1 MRLVGSPFAL
11 RFLASSALPDMPL
24 SARSRLESL
33 ALIERLVGRGLS
45 VVSACG
51 AVGVGRATYYRW
63 RSRLA
68 VGGVMALAD
77 GRAGGRRRRLAP
89 VRSRI
94 RSVVVELRS
103 SYPVGKEKLRVL
115 LARRGLVV
123 SASSVQ
129 RVLSELFERG
139 VVRRIGYPSGSVR
152 RRQAARRAHALR
164 KRSGVKP
171 SGPGELVQVDTLHE
185 YSLLGK
191 PRFQFTAVD
200 PTLRWLHAQAFR
212 RASSANAERFLESL
226 IAALPFE
233 LKSVQVDNGSEF
245 MGAFERAC
253 SRMGIGLYTIPPG
266 MPKANA
272 MVERAQRTCRE
283 EFYAFEAPTLTS
295 EEQERALSGWVH
307 YFNHIRPH
315 QALAYKTPAEY
326 ARERNHPDLS
336 QLA

>member
-1 MRLVGSPFAL
+1 MALV
-11 RFLASSALPDMPL
+11 
-24 SARSRLESL
+24 
-33 ALIERLVGRGLS
+33 ERLVGRGLS
-45 VVSACG
+45 VVGACA

-68 VGGVMALAD
+68 VGGVMALTD
-77 GRAGGRRRRLAP
+77 GRAGGRRRRAAP

-94 RSVVVELRS
+94 RPVIVELRS
-103 SYPVGKEKLRVL
+103 CYPVGKEKLRVL
-115 LARRGLVV
+115 LARRGLEV
-123 SASSVQ
+123 SASSVH
-129 RVLSELFERG
+129 RALSELFERG
-139 VVRRIGYPSGSVR
+139 VVRRMGYPPHSVR

-171 SGPGELVQVDTLHE
+171 GGPGELVQIDTLHE
-185 YSLLGK
+185 YSLLGQ

-200 PTLRWLHAQAFR
+200 PTVRWLHAEVFKR
-212 RASSANAERFLESL
+212 PTSANAERFLEGL

-233 LKSVQVDNGSEF
+233 IRSVQVDNGSEF

-253 SRMGIGLYTIPPG
+253 GRLGIDLFTIPPG

-283 EFYAFEAPTLTS
+283 EFYAFEAPTLTRA
-295 EEQERALSGWVH
+295 EQAEALSGWVH

-315 QALAYKTPAEY
+315 QALAYQTPAEY
-326 ARERNHPDLS
+326 ARDRNLPICLN
-336 QLA
+336 

>member
-1 MRLVGSPFAL
+1 MV
-11 RFLASSALPDMPL
+11 
-24 SARSRLESL
+24 
-33 ALIERLVGRGLS
+33 
-45 VVSACG
+45 
-51 AVGVGRATYYRW
+51 
-63 RSRLA
+63 
-68 VGGVMALAD
+68 D

-103 SYPVGKEKLRVL
+103 SCPVGKEKLRVL

-123 SASSVQ
+123 SASSVH

-139 VVRRIGYPSGSVR
+139 LVRRLGYPSGSVR

-171 SGPGELVQVDTLHE
+171 GGPGELVQVDTLHE

-212 RASSANAERFLESL
+212 RASSVNAERFLESL
-226 IAALPFE
+226 IVALPFE
-233 LKSVQVDNGSEF
+233 FKSVQVDNGSEF

-253 SRMGIGLYTIPPG
+253 SRLGIGLYTIPPG

-283 EFYAFEAPTLTS
+283 EFYAFEAPTLS
-295 EEQERALSGWVH
+295 VEEQRAALRAWVN
-307 YFNHIRPH
+307 YYNHVRPH
-315 QALAYKTPAEY
+315 QALAYRTPAEY
-326 ARERNHPDLS
+326 ARERNPRDLS
-336 QLA
+336 QLT